1 MSPCQ
6 LSTFTFHFE
15 ARYWRP
21 ADSLLFSAASFGA
34 SQSPQHIAYK
44 KGTHITYMTVRLI
57 FAVLCTV
64 LRLGTAL
71 SIPSA
76 PAKAPPNII
85 CIGGSSGMG
94 KAAAVAAVRRGGK
107 ALIVSRS
114 EDKLEKAAQ
123 EIVEKAGKDNDDDR
137 SCVTTAVLDATDEAA
152 VERFASELNSGDW
165 DGLVVSTAGR
175 APHGPVSTLP
185 TESTRD
191 LFESKFWTA
200 YHCAKH
206 IAPRLRP
213 GGAIAFVAGVLNR
226 RPGMNCAPLAT
237 TNGALEGLTRALAL
251 EMGPSLRV
259 NCLSPGFC
267 DTERFDHMDPER
279 KVAMLANTADR

>member
-1 MSPCQ
+1 M
-6 LSTFTFHFE
+6 L
-15 ARYWRP
+15 ARP
-21 ADSLLFSAASFGA
+21 DSLLFSAASFGA
-34 SQSPQHIAYK
+34 SQSLQHIAYK

-152 VERFASELNSGDW
+152 VERFASELNSEDW

-226 RPGMNCAPLAT
+226 RPGMHCAPLAT

>member
-1 MSPCQ
+1 MVHQVMSQ
-6 LSTFTFHFE
+6 QRHQVMSRDLATS
-15 ARYWRP
+15 
-21 ADSLLFSAASFGA
+21 
-34 SQSPQHIAYK
+34 
-44 KGTHITYMTVRLI
+44 LI
-57 FAVLCTV
+57 FSLQTSDSHRPSTKMHLIFVVLCTV
-64 LRLGTAL
+64 LRFGSAL

-76 PAKAPPNII
+76 PAKNII
-85 CIGGSSGMG
+85 CVGGSSGMG

-114 EDKLEKAAQ
+114 EDKLEQAAQ
-123 EIVEKAGKDNDDDR
+123 EIIEKAGKDNDDDR

-152 VERFASELNSGDW
+152 VERFASELNIECW

-175 APHGPVSTLP
+175 APHGPVTTLP

-206 IAPRLRP
+206 IAPRLRE

-279 KVAMLANTADR
+279 KAAMLANTADR